1 MSDYLASHL
10 LLDQLTAEGTRF
22 IFGSLASAES
32 PVVTATYE
40 LRSDIHFLSALHD
53 EIAGCMAMGYS
64 QASARPGVL
73 ALLAAPGLTSGMGA
87 IYSSHKAR
95 IPLLILVDQQ
105 DTQILSE
112 DPPLGGNLCE
122 IARPFCKWVC
132 ELKTAAEI
140 PRLVRRAFHEAL
152 SPPKGPVMLSLP
164 HNILL
169 KPSAGKPI
177 TPPQASPLG
186 AADSNFLKRAAKA
199 LVAAERPCV
208 IFGNEVSHFKARK
221 EAVSL
226 VEVLGCPAFMEP
238 IPTGIAFPNRHPQF
252 AGVLP
257 IDLTQASKRLE
268 EYDVVLVLGMQTRLA
283 AKVHEPPMIS
293 PSASVIQINMEPGL
307 AGRTLPCQMS
317 ACADIAESL
326 SRIRAEIQMVA
337 NNTWLE
343 VARKRAEVTIA
354 EVSKQKQDFEESI
367 SFPGQSAPI
376 SLIWLMRLMDALRP
390 GKSVIV
396 NDLINDRCDPVQV
409 LSLESSSSYFS
420 MNSGVP
426 GYGLGASLGI
436 QWASPDHTV
445 VCLTSDQSALY
456 YPQAL
461 WSASHYGLHTKYVI
475 VNNLGRSTYNLQL
488 LTTPGSPQR
497 IQLDNP
503 PIAFAELASSMRVPS
518 AQISIMAE
526 LEPALQHMFET
537 PGPYL
542 LDVHVS
548 DVSKPGALDYQEQEA
563 SVAE

>member
-53 EIAGCMAMGYS
+53 EIAGAMAIGYS

-73 ALLAAPGLTSGMGA
+73 ALLAAPGLTSALPSM
-87 IYSSHKAR
+87 YSAMRAR
-95 IPLLILVDQQ
+95 IPLIVLVDQQ
-105 DTQILSE
+105 DSQILSDE
-112 DPPLGGNLCE
+112 PPLSGDLTE
-122 IARPFCKWVC
+122 IARPLCKWSC
-132 ELKTAAEI
+132 ELRTAAEI

-169 KPSAGKPI
+169 KPSAGRPI
-177 TPPQASPLG
+177 NPPQSSPLG
-186 AADSNFLKRAAKA
+186 GADTNFLKKAAKA
-199 LVAAERPCV
+199 LVAAQNPCV
-208 IFGNEVSHFKARK
+208 ILGNEVSQYKARR

-226 VEVLGCPAFMEP
+226 IEVLGCPAFSEP
-238 IPTGIAFPNRHPQF
+238 MPTGINFPNRHPQF

-257 IDLTQASKRLE
+257 IDLNEASKRLE
-268 EYDVVLVLGMQTRLA
+268 DYDVVLVLGMQTRIPA
-283 AKVHEPPMIS
+283 RVHEPSLIPS
-293 PSASVIQINMEPGL
+293 SASVIQINIEPGL

-317 ACADIAESL
+317 ACADIAETL
-326 SRIRAEIQMVA
+326 SRIRAEIQLVA
-337 NNTWLE
+337 NNQWLE
-343 VARKRAEVTIA
+343 TAKLRAEATIA
-354 EVSKQKQDFEESI
+354 QISQEKQDFEESI
-367 SFPGQSAPI
+367 TYPGSSAPI
-376 SLIWLMRLMDALRP
+376 SLIWLLRLIDAIRP
-390 GKSVIV
+390 QKSVVV
-396 NDLINDRCDPVQV
+396 NDLVNDRCDPVQI

-420 MNSGVP
+420 MNSGVS
-426 GYGLGASLGI
+426 GYGVGASLGI
-436 QWASPDHTV
+436 QWASPDHVV

-456 YPQAL
+456 YPQSL
-461 WSASHYGLHTKYVI
+461 WSASHYGLHTKFVI
-475 VNNLGRSTYNLQL
+475 VNNQGKSSFNLQL
-488 LTTPGSPQR
+488 LTTPGTPQR

-503 PIAFAELASSMRVPS
+503 PVAFAELASSMRVPS

-542 LDVHVS
+542 LDVHVAES
-548 DVSKPGALDYQEQEA
+548 EKSGALDYQEA
-563 SVAE
+563 SAKKK